1 MTHIYLIAFLAY
13 TLSLASKDLIS
24 RFVLTH
30 GVPTPHLLLV
40 GGTVAFLVALAIAL
54 GRGQKLAPDSV
65 KYQSV
70 RILLDAM
77 SWAFATL
84 AFKYLNATSIS
95 IISKAYIPVLVLIG
109 PWIGNR
115 FSTKQK
121 VLASAALAA
130 MVLFAFANRA
140 PNEDLLGYFYLLLT
154 TITVSAAYIM
164 LRHSTIKESPFI
176 VTAVPALACVL
187 VGGIWGVQIE
197 MPLSTSTL
205 NFTLEIAC
213 GFLIYLLYAA
223 SIYRYRVLPVG
234 LAEYPTLLTGFVIL
248 PAEYWLFGLKP
259 NGFYL
264 ANLAL
269 VLVLVGACV
278 YLNLAAKKAL
288 PAPPPQE

>member
-1 MTHIYLIAFLAY
+1 MTTIYLIAFLAY
-13 TLSLASKDLIS
+13 TLSLASKDILS
-24 RFVLTH
+24 RFLVTH
-30 GVPTPHLLLV
+30 GVPAPHFLLV
-40 GGTVAFLVALAIAL
+40 GGAVAFVVALLIAL
-54 GRGQKLAPDSV
+54 VRKQKLAPESV
-65 KYQSV
+65 KYQGV

-121 VLASAALAA
+121 ALASAALAA
-130 MVLFAFANRA
+130 MVFFAFANRA

-176 VTAVPALACVL
+176 VAAVPALACVL
-187 VGGIWGVQIE
+187 VGGLWGMQIQ
-197 MPLSTSTL
+197 MPLATSTL
-205 NFTLEIAC
+205 NFVLEIAC
-213 GFLIYLLYAA
+213 GFLIYALYIA

-248 PAEYWLFGLKP
+248 PVEYWLFGLQPKP
-259 NGFYL
+259 LYL

-278 YLNLAAKKAL
+278 YLNLAAKKSL
-288 PAPPPQE
+288 PAAPPEE